1 MMLKELELDIKRLS
15 HVSINSDDLDRAEI
29 FYKEILG
36 LKIVH
41 KFINDKGERYGFF
54 LLSGGGTFI
63 EIFRSKNTVTRQGCL
78 RHLCFEVADIEK
90 CSAELRSKGINDFEI
105 KRGRTDRVLQLFID
119 GPDGVQIEFQQH
131 DELSLLFEYVK

>member
-1 MMLKELELDIKRLS
+1 MMKMELELDIKRLS
-15 HVSINSDDLDRAEI
+15 HVSISSDDLDRAEL
-29 FYKEILG
+29 FYKGILG

-41 KFINDKGERYGFF
+41 NFINDKGERYGFF
-54 LLSGGGTFI
+54 LLSGCGTFI
-63 EIFRSKNTVTRQGCL
+63 EIFRSQNAITRQGRL
-78 RHLCFEVADIEK
+78 RHICFEVADIEK
-90 CSAELRSKGINDFEI
+90 CSVELRSNGIYDFDI